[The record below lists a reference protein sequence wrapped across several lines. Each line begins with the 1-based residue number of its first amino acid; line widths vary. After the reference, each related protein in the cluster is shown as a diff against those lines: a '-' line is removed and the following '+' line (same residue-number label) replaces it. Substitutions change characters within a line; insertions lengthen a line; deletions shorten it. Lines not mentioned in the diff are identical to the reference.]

1 MVFHVVDDKHSLWPG
16 AYIMA
21 AAALWSTIG
30 VASVYSANPIMLAL
44 FRSLFASLVAIFI
57 HRSLSKASIITGLAL
72 GVLFAVYPLAAVMA
86 GVGLA
91 AFLLYT
97 APLWATLAALA
108 MGEKPGRRGVI
119 GVSLVMVAIALIGVQ
134 TIRGLIN
141 TVGVVMGI
149 LSGVSYGSYIALA
162 RRFAR
167 VGNETD
173 VSWGAIPYTLI
184 VTAPTALAYLA
195 ITGSW
200 SPIIRPAL
208 WGVYLGIVT
217 TVIPYRLFAMGV
229 SRVKA
234 STASVIATLEPVLAA
249 IWGFLLF
256 GQVPTALTLVA
267 YVLIIIASII
277 VSLGSEA

>member
-1 MVFHVVDDKHSLWPG
+1 MLCIVGDKHSLWPG

-44 FRSLFASLVAIFI
+44 FRSLIASLVAVFI
-57 HRSLSKASIITGLAL
+57 HRSLSRASIITGLAL

-200 SPIIRPAL
+200 RPIIRPAL